1 MTIFTT
7 SRTAG
12 WLSAADCS
20 VDAFTS
26 LLSQRTDLA
35 DYPCADAVERDVLIY
50 GEKLRDAVGSAGSL
64 KGDTAVPGS
73 ACNAFW
79 TWWGACSNVS
89 IPLSGS
95 FVNSSGASFVPRTGT
110 R

>member
-26 LLSQRTDLA
+26 LLSQRTDSNFWV
-35 DYPCADAVERDVLIY
+35 DNRDPASIP
-50 GEKLRDAVGSAGSL
+50 ESL
-64 KGDTAVPGS
+64 KEQLELWRQ
-73 ACNAFW
+73 N
-79 TWWGACSNVS
+79 
-89 IPLSGS
+89 SGRA
-95 FVNSSGASFVPRTGT
+95 GPE
-110 R
+110 